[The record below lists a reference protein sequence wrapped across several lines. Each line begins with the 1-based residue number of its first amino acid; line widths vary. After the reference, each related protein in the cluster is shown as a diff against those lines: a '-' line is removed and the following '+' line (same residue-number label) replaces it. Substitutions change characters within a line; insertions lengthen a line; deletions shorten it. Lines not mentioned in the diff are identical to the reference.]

1 MMLTSGLA
9 VSRVLVAVL
18 AVLLAAGGLTTA
30 SAGGSPAIRRIR
42 LNTGQ
47 MMPFINLGG
56 TAQAVRSGNHY
67 SNYSEFLRQGGRG
80 LDTALG
86 YTDPINEQIAAA
98 IKDHPEIPRADLF
111 VTTKLPCAAANKKR
125 PEMACVDAQDCMRRN
140 NALLQLPWT
149 DITLLH
155 QPCRSSANASGIEL
169 TIRRWVQLQAGL
181 DAGLTKAIG
190 VSNFDSILLAAML
203 ADPRVKVVPA
213 VNQCDHAIANT
224 NNTRGGGDDGTVRF
238 CQSYGIAYSA
248 YSPLQGLWSN
258 SSVIDIP
265 EVIAIGKVHNVSAA
279 QVAFRWL
286 IQQNISAVTAAHNP
300 AYITEDLD
308 VFSFELTAAE
318 MATLSA
324 LGPPSP
330 PPPPSTCL
338 QGATFRRGQNFE
350 NGKDVGSVMGTTA
363 SDCAAAC
370 CADSRCGHFVYT
382 TYMPSG
388 VHQGQKMCWFKT
400 AKAGS
405 FTGGRPNCTSGTVP
419 NGTSV

>member
-1 MMLTSGLA
+1 VTHTHTHT
-9 VSRVLVAVL
+9 R
-18 AVLLAAGGLTTA
+18 
-30 SAGGSPAIRRIR
+30 
-42 LNTGQ
+42 
-47 MMPFINLGG
+47 
-56 TAQAVRSGNHY
+56 AQ
-67 SNYSEFLRQGGRG
+67 
-80 LDTALG
+80 G

-98 IKDHPEIPRADLF
+98 IKSHPEIPRADLF
-111 VTTKLPCAAANKKR
+111 VTTKLPCGAKNAGR
-125 PEMACVDAQDCMRRN
+125 PEMACADAQDCMRRN

-149 DITLLH
+149 DLTLLH
-155 QPCRSSANASGIEL
+155 QPCGFSGGTSGTEL
-169 TIRRWVQLQAGL
+169 TIRRWVQLEAGL
-181 DAGLTKAIG
+181 AAGLTKAIG
-190 VSNFDSILLAAML
+190 VSNFGWELLAAML
-203 ADPRVKVVPA
+203 ADPRVTVVPA

-224 NNTRGGGDDGTVRF
+224 NNTRGGGDDKTVQF
-238 CQSYGIAYSA
+238 CQSHGIAYSA

-258 SSVIDIP
+258 SSVLDIP
-265 EVIAIGKVHNVSAA
+265 AVIAIGKAHNVSAA

-300 AYITEDLD
+300 AYIKEDLD
-308 VFSFELTAAE
+308 AFSFDLTAAE

-330 PPPPSTCL
+330 PPPPSACL
-338 QGATFRRGQNFE
+338 QGATFRPGQNFE

-370 CADSRCGHFVYT
+370 CVDSQCGHFVYT

-419 NGTSV
+419 NNGTTAV